1 MANPNIVN
9 VSTISGR
16 TNAVVAN
23 VALTT
28 ACANPISSGKIIKV
42 NTISLAN
49 KTTAT
54 TEVTLQFKDYSQS
67 NATFNIAKTIDV
79 PSESTI
85 FAVDKNTV
93 IYLEEGDAIV
103 CSAVSGS
110 TIDVIVSFEEI
121 S

>member
-9 VSTISGR
+9 VSTISGK

-28 ACANPISSGKIIKV
+28 ACANPVSSGKIFKV
-42 NTISLAN
+42 NAISLAN
-49 KTTAT
+49 KTTST
-54 TEVTLQFKDYSQS
+54 TEVTLQFQDYSQS

-85 FAVDKNTV
+85 FAIDKNTA

-110 TIDVIVSFEEI
+110 SIDVIVSFEEI